1 MPIQMLDL
9 VDRSDEVVP
18 TTDRVVKAR
27 IVYRAPKEQRDGAT
41 IREEQKTSAEIAE
54 GELVNTASVA
64 SVRSTGKVMELREGK
79 ALVGPVSS
87 KRQSSRSVENPKIA
101 RDVVW
106 QRRETR
112 CRDLMARSAES
123 SSEWL

>member
-1 MPIQMLDL
+1 MLDL
-9 VDRSDEVVP
+9 VDRSDEVVVG

-27 IVYRAPKEQRDGAT
+27 IVSRVPKEQRDGARDVRST
-41 IREEQKTSAEIAE
+41 GNESWQQTSAEIAE
-54 GELVNTASVA
+54 GELVNAACVA
-64 SVRSTGKVMELREGK
+64 SVRSTGKVGS
-79 ALVGPVSS
+79 VSS
-87 KRQSSRSVENPKIA
+87 EKQSSRSVDSPKIA

-123 SSEWL
+123 ASEWL